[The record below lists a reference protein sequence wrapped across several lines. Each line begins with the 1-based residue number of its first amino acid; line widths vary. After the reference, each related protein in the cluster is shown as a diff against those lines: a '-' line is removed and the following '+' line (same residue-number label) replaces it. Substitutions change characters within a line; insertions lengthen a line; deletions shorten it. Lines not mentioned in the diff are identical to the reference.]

1 MAVPFGPDT
10 FLHPPFFHH
19 LSSPTFLHLLPS
31 IAGWLI
37 CAAVLSL
44 PLNFLL
50 FGIDKLVFY
59 WYPTRMVKGAPDDFQ
74 NAGRQMLF
82 VLLKMLLLGGGLTL
96 VGVAVIPGAML
107 QSPLL
112 AVIPAAVVLL
122 AECAGLVPLLTYAF
136 HRFDPSVDTPL

>member
-1 MAVPFGPDT
+1 M
-10 FLHPPFFHH
+10 
-19 LSSPTFLHLLPS
+19 
-31 IAGWLI
+31 
-37 CAAVLSL
+37 LSL

-122 AECAGLVPLLTYAF
+122 AECSRLGPAADLRLSPLRSERRYAYVTWPTPD
-136 HRFDPSVDTPL
+136 FDFVDPLSLMPA

>member
-1 MAVPFGPDT
+1 MAVPFGSDT
-10 FLHPPFFHH
+10 FLPPPFFHH
-19 LSSPTFLHLLPS
+19 LSSPTFLHLLPL

-136 HRFDPSVDTPL
+136 HRFDPSVDTPM